1 MLVAELLLLGLA
13 VLARRPEPEVDGVA
27 GGQPRAVQAHR
38 AHRAGRGDGGV
49 AGPAALARPRPEQR
63 EENRQQD
70 EAVEGAEQD
79 HEEDHLEEGD
89 EEVAGREG
97 EADDAEDGAD
107 RALDDREAEGEQAG
121 GDLGVRRAVLH
132 GHVVVADVGGVVH
145 GEADAHDEVDE
156 GHAVQVDAP
165 PGHVAEHAG
174 DDADYGEGDPEGAQ
188 RVGDHHEAD
197 QHHEARRHQHRLDRL
212 RLDLQVLVDVDEEW
226 MENCH
231 LK

>member
-1 MLVAELLLLGLA
+1 M
-13 VLARRPEPEVDGVA
+13 
-27 GGQPRAVQAHR
+27 
-38 AHRAGRGDGGV
+38 
-49 AGPAALARPRPEQR
+49 
-63 EENRQQD
+63 
-70 EAVEGAEQD
+70 
-79 HEEDHLEEGD
+79 
-89 EEVAGREG
+89 
-97 EADDAEDGAD
+97 
-107 RALDDREAEGEQAG
+107 
-121 GDLGVRRAVLH
+121 
-132 GHVVVADVGGVVH
+132 VADVGGVVH

-197 QHHEARRHQHRLDRL
+197 EHHEARRHQHRLDRL

>member
-79 HEEDHLEEGD
+79 HEEDHLEERD
-89 EEVAGREG
+89 EEVAGGEG
-97 EADDAEDGAD
+97 EADHTEDGAD
-107 RALDDREAEGEQAG
+107 GPLDDRETQSEEAG
-121 GDLGVRRAVLH
+121 RDLGVRTLVLDT
-132 GHVVVADVGGVVH
+132 HVVIADVGGVVH
-145 GEADAHDEVDE
+145 
-156 GHAVQVDAP
+156 
-165 PGHVAEHAG
+165 
-174 DDADYGEGDPEGAQ
+174 
-188 RVGDHHEAD
+188 
-197 QHHEARRHQHRLDRL
+197 
-212 RLDLQVLVDVDEEW
+212 
-226 MENCH
+226 
-231 LK
+231 